1 MKIPARYSNL
11 LFGAILSAIMVTIVS
26 GAVVLVTEGLGPE
39 FPAHWFK
46 GFATAWPIAF
56 PTVLVVAPWVR
67 KFVGKIT
74 AAPTKAPKLEIAG
87 ID

>member
-11 LFGAILSAIMVTIVS
+11 LFGAILSIIMVTIIS
-26 GAVVLVTEGLGPE
+26 GAVVLVTEGFGPN
-39 FPAHWFK
+39 FPAHWLK

-67 KFVGKIT
+67 KLVT
-74 AAPTKAPKLEIAG
+74 RMTT
-87 ID
+87 

>member
-26 GAVVLVTEGLGPE
+26 GAVVLVTEGLDPE

-67 KFVGKIT
+67 KVVGKIT
-74 AAPTKAPKLEIAG
+74 ASPN
-87 ID
+87 